1 MVAVR
6 FLLGVLIAI
15 GAIILALPAVVLVD
29 LAAGGSGL
37 GLCPDGLGACETS
50 TFTIAELVILL
61 GVACVVIGGGIAVCI
76 RVLHRHE
83 RMNGAV

>member
-29 LAAGGSGL
+29 LAAGGTGL
-37 GLCPDGLGACETS
+37 GLCPDGLGTCDTS
-50 TFTIAELVILL
+50 TFTIAELVVAL
-61 GVACVVIGGGIAVCI
+61 GVACVVIGGGIAICL
-76 RVLHRHE
+76 RVLRKAE
-83 RMNGAV
+83 RSGA